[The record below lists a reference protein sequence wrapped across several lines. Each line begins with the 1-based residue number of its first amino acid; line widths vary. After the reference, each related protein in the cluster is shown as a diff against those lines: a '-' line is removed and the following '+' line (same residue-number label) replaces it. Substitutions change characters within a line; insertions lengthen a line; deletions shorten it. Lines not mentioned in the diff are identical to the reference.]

1 MSRRARAR
9 HDARTFVYEFAWSS
23 PAFDGALRACHTTD
37 VPFVFDNLAHPGF
50 APLLGYTRPQHIADG
65 MHAAWVSFA
74 ATGDPGWPACREP
87 DPTVRHF
94 GTSPG
99 LVHDPRRDLRTPW
112 EGLR

>member
-1 MSRRARAR
+1 
-9 HDARTFVYEFAWSS
+9 
-23 PAFDGALRACHTTD
+23 
-37 VPFVFDNLAHPGF
+37 
-50 APLLGYTRPQHIADG
+50 